1 MKMEKYETKEYN
13 GIKILYE
20 DNHVLVVVKPQNM
33 PSQADETK
41 DADLLNILKQ
51 YLKETYNK
59 PGDAYLGL
67 VHRLDRPT
75 GGVMV
80 FAKTSKAATR
90 LAESMKSGD
99 FEKIY
104 LAVVY
109 DTPREKQ
116 GVLVNY
122 LKKDPVNNIVRVVP
136 AVEDGAKYAEL
147 TYKVVQSIG
156 KISLIGIKLA
166 TGRSHQIRV
175 QMATLGHPI
184 VGDLRYGG
192 NRPKAQCNLALW
204 AAELRFKHPVLE
216 ETMVFKVY
224 PPEDEKPWNYFNLEP
239 IFALSVKKLTEN

>member
-1 MKMEKYETKEYN
+1 MEKYETKEYN

-20 DNHVLVVVKPQNM
+20 DNHILVVVKPQNI

-41 DADLLNILKQ
+41 DPDMLTILKQ
-51 YLKETYNK
+51 YIKETYNK
-59 PGDAYLGL
+59 PGDAFLGL

-80 FAKTSKAATR
+80 FAKTSKAAMR
-90 LAESMKSGD
+90 LAESMKNGD

-122 LKKDPVNNIVRVVP
+122 LKKDTVNNIVRAVP

-147 TYKVVQSIG
+147 TYKVLQSLG
-156 KISLIGIKLA
+156 KISLVGIKLA

-175 QMATLGHPI
+175 QFSTMGNPI

-204 AAELRFKHPVLE
+204 ASELRFKHPVLE

-224 PPEDEKPWNYFNLEP
+224 PPEEEKPWNYFNLEP
-239 IFALSVKKLTEN
+239 IFALSAKNLTDN